1 MKKIFFL
8 LIFITIITF
17 GFHNNIYALSGYYN
31 NQENTQVTI
40 EDTEN
45 NFDNQD
51 NDALGIALAVPLISL
66 IISFILWLAFGRD
79 DKPVEPVE
87 LYPPKELNSLEVS
100 YIYEGKLK
108 NYAVTSL
115 LIYLAHKG
123 YIKITEVS
131 TGLEYKPKT
140 YKLTKQKE
148 YDGTNEIERIF
159 MEGLFEIRPPHL
171 SRNKEVKK
179 INEITVLNLYN
190 SFYLVT
196 NDIRKKM
203 DRENRTKVFEQS
215 SLIMQK
221 LVLLILFINLFVI
234 ALVPF
239 MPFSNIESTYPAIIG
254 VFLQSVGVTVIDKT
268 FTDKIFINKTSYLIL
283 GLILLIVPLFIFI
296 FPSLKTTAATIIYII
311 GIICAIGM
319 YILYRSMPKRTPY
332 SLKLF
337 GRIKGFKKFLELA
350 KKEELEAEVEKNPN
364 YFYDILP
371 YTYALNISNKW
382 IKEFEYINL
391 TDTVD

>member
-1 MKKIFFL
+1 
-8 LIFITIITF
+8 
-17 GFHNNIYALSGYYN
+17 
-31 NQENTQVTI
+31 
-40 EDTEN
+40 
-45 NFDNQD
+45 
-51 NDALGIALAVPLISL
+51 
-66 IISFILWLAFGRD
+66 
-79 DKPVEPVE
+79 
-87 LYPPKELNSLEVS
+87 
-100 YIYEGKLK
+100 
-108 NYAVTSL
+108 
-115 LIYLAHKG
+115 
-123 YIKITEVS
+123 
-131 TGLEYKPKT
+131 
-140 YKLTKQKE
+140 
-148 YDGTNEIERIF
+148 

-196 NDIRKKM
+196 NDIREKM

-283 GLILLIVPLFIFI
+283 GLMLLIVPLFIFI
-296 FPSLKTTAATIIYII
+296 FPSLKTTAATIIYVI